1 MAHDN
6 NGRIYIGTTGV
17 EIADI
22 QAVLNLPNTDIGA
35 LITEGATQGLIN
47 KWAKCKP
54 IRYYIYDSST
64 QQKTPYPG
72 LLTGDMW
79 KGPLIEQTDN
89 GIYYGIEVHVPGVNQ
104 QMNTWPL
111 LHGTTFT
118 YCPPRGL
125 SYSELF
131 RIRDFEEYRQ
141 NARPNPDASFG
152 DEGSATGYYNNE
164 NGITGITI
172 RYYDPNP
179 PQGQTGNEWGV
190 DLTGVLLNPSESAT
204 AALAETYPC
213 IIVGKGNTHYITAL
227 GYEDDANHYPR
238 PMYYQGAYVGGT
250 WVADTSKP
258 VFDKTGHTSVA
269 PWTSA
274 QSGLTATIVLLR
286 SAFTGI
292 GSKITLDALGTQDLA
307 VNWFECIL
315 DADIITNETPVPMP
329 GAVGVGLSLVQY
341 TNGVTA
347 SATGITYD
355 SSFDKVT
362 VPLSW
367 TGTPLGGGS
376 FTVDVYTTIGAASGP
391 MKTVSGSTTFQR
403 VMPAIYDL
411 SDDFDIL
418 YNPGS
423 HQTYNVSIRV
433 VTHDGSATNTA
444 ITQFQ
449 LTI

>member
-1 MAHDN
+1 MAN
-6 NGRIYIGTTGV
+6 NGNRIYIGTTGV

-22 QAVLNLPNTDIGA
+22 QAVLNLPNNDIGA
-35 LITEGATQGLIN
+35 LITEGATQGRIN

-54 IRYYIYDSST
+54 IRYYIYNSST

-190 DLTGVLLNPSESAT
+190 DLTGVLLNQSESAT
-204 AALAETYPC
+204 SALAKTFPC

-307 VNWFECIL
+307 VNWFECIV

-355 SSFDKVT
+355 SSTDKVT

-376 FTVDVYTTIGAASGP
+376 FTADVYTTIGSSDGP
-391 MKTVSGSTTFQR
+391 MKTVSGSTIFQR
-403 VMPAIYDL
+403 LMQATYDL
-411 SDDFDIL
+411 SDDFGIL